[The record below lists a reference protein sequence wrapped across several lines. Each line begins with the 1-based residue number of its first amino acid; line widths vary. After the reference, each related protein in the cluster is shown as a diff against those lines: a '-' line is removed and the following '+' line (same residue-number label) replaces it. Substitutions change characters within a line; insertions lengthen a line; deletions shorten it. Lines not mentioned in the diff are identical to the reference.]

1 MNHGWYDEMWNP
13 MTGADRSEIRSEIR
27 NHCNRFSGDVRLNLS
42 FADSYEEE
50 EPGYYVLNSPVQSPN
65 SDKHFLIAPFGVAP
79 TFHEYRLETPKSK
92 YITGRTLYVNPY
104 AETFDMPVS
113 WIDRVMQVIYTQRQH
128 NYVLISGDFHEMKE
142 YFESRP
148 AFLLCENLWLGFR
161 VTERTASF
169 LPWLQIKEEKSHFF
183 IDIDE
188 ATNETVS
195 MLETY
200 VNAPGSMAHQMEW
213 ILVGV
218 KEDDASKNLLMRIA
232 EIADRLSIPVF
243 FDTEGA
249 DLPRVLPKAFM
260 RHTLSDKKKAMLW
273 ANCARCKAEKAKS
286 MMYRI
291 GWTKGRGCGM
301 TKLGFLCEECFAEY
315 QKHFPFF

>member
-13 MTGADRSEIRSEIR
+13 MTGADRSEIRSEIK
-27 NHCNRFSGDVRLNLS
+27 NHCKRFCGDVRLNLS
-42 FADSYEEE
+42 FADSYEEV
-50 EPGYYVLNSPVQSPN
+50 EPGYYVLNKPVKSQN

-79 TFHEYRLETPKSK
+79 TLHVYRLETPKTK

-113 WIDRVMQVIYTQRQH
+113 WIDRVMQVINTQRQH

-142 YFESRP
+142 YFESRSV
-148 AFLLCENLWLGFR
+148 FLLSENIWIGFR
-161 VTERTASF
+161 ITEGMA
-169 LPWLQIKEEKSHFF
+169 LQHLSWIRINKENSHFF
-183 IDIDE
+183 LAIDE
-188 ATNETVS
+188 VNSETVS

-200 VNAPGSMAHQMEW
+200 VNAPGSMANQMEW
-213 ILVGV
+213 ILVSV
-218 KEDDASKNLLMRIA
+218 KDDAARNLLMKVA

-260 RHTLSDKKKAMLW
+260 RHTLSEKKKAMLW

-291 GWTKGRGCGM
+291 GWTKGRGCGV
-301 TKLGFLCEECFAEY
+301 TKLGFLCEDCFAEY
-315 QKHFPFF
+315 QRHFPFF